1 MAANSRMSKLS
12 EDEEYTFSW
21 RLLASWD
28 FTIGNS
34 EAAQNK
40 VAAIN
45 TGFRESLLEARELE
59 KEEKRWEAI
68 YCRVEI
74 RSCEM

>member
-59 KEEKRWEAI
+59 KEEKR
-68 YCRVEI
+68 
-74 RSCEM
+74 